1 MPSLKDKAKK
11 KKIGLSSTNNFYG
24 EMRFKKDN
32 GGQLV

>member
-11 KKIGLSSTNNFYG
+11 KKNGWSSTNNFYG
-24 EMRFKKDN
+24 EMRFQKDS